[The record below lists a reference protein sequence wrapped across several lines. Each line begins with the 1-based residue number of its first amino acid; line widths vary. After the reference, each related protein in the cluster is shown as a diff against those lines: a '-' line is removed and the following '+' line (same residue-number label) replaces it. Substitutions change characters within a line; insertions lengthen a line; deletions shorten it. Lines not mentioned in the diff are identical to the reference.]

1 MKFRLRISFFYCVLT
16 LSLASCGFS
25 GTTQTQSEDVIEFRQ
40 VLSVASAQ
48 STVEAY
54 GQKFTDVDCQNPP
67 TDFEAPI
74 DIVGC
79 SSDEQEIYLL
89 GAPELDGNL
98 IKRAEP
104 DRDSTSGDQ
113 WFIKIEFDDIG
124 TKKFA
129 EFTRRVTTLP
139 TPMNQIAITSG
150 TLVITAPRINE
161 EIPSGSAQITGAFT
175 MKEAIELA
183 KAIKN
188 RSAIPSFLRGRE

>member
-1 MKFRLRISFFYCVLT
+1 MLT

-25 GTTQTQSEDVIEFRQ
+25 GTTQNQSEDVIEFRQ

-104 DRDSTSGDQ
+104 DRDSTAGDQ
-113 WFIKIEFDDIG
+113 WFIKIEFDDFG

-139 TPMNQIAITSG
+139 APMNQIAITSSN
-150 TLVITAPRINE
+150 LVITAPRISE
-161 EIPSGSAQITGAFT
+161 AILSGSAQITGAFT
-175 MKEAIELA
+175 MKEAIELS

-188 RSAIPSFLRGRE
+188 RSAIPSFVRWRE